1 MPRLA
6 KVGALAGIV
15 WGLTCAVSLADPV
28 IVGGNTLTSE
38 WEFGHGAIR
47 VGSDGAWEIGTGS
60 SANNW
65 TNSANHVANV
75 SGGFPSGSVHGF
87 TLSFDSGEPRA
98 QPDGRRGARDYATG
112 MNSSPTAILI
122 DFEGSQSYD
131 QSVFLTNLAVDGTAL
146 DPSGLSVTSFD
157 PNGSHVFWTL
167 TNLTNFGTLTGSFQF
182 DYTFGAG
189 FKPSIQ
195 FALGGAPSSVPDPAS
210 LLLVGVGLVG
220 VGLLADCRK
229 N

>member
-1 MPRLA
+1 MPRPA

-15 WGLTCAVSLADPV
+15 WGLACAVSLADPV

-47 VGSDGAWEIGTGS
+47 VGSDGAWEIGAGS
-60 SANNW
+60 PANSW
-65 TNSANHVANV
+65 TNADTANV
-75 SGGFPSGSVHGF
+75 SGGFTSGSVYGF
-87 TLSFDSGEPRA
+87 TLSFDAGSGVLSLMAGGETVT
-98 QPDGRRGARDYATG
+98 YATG

-146 DPSGLSVTSFD
+146 DPSGLSVSSFD

-182 DYTFGAG
+182 DYTLGAG

>member
-38 WEFGHGAIR
+38 WQFGHGAIR

-65 TNSANHVANV
+65 VNSENHVANV
-75 SGGFPSGSVHGF
+75 PGGFPSGSVHGF
-87 TLSFDSGEPRA
+87 TLSFDAGSRVLSLTVEGVLVT
-98 QPDGRRGARDYATG
+98 YATG

-122 DFEGSQSYD
+122 DLEGSQSYD